1 MSPLGQIILIPSQ
14 PVFALSPYYYMLS
27 GKAANTNFIVFGL
40 TRSALEPM
48 IYRTPGELS
57 TGTTYRAVNGTTYWA
72 VKITTYRAV
81 NRTSNR
87 DVNRNDLSSCQQERL
102 IELSTERLIELSIG
116 TTYRAV
122 NRKDLSKV
130 EIKRFDLYL
139 RKMGRTRSSFVWF
152 ENWI

>member
-1 MSPLGQIILIPSQ
+1 
-14 PVFALSPYYYMLS
+14 MLS

-102 IELSTERLIELSIG
+102 IELSTG

-122 NRKDLSKV
+122 NRTTYRAINRNDLSSCQQ
-130 EIKRFDLYL
+130 KRLVQ
-139 RKMGRTRSSFVWF
+139 GRDKEVRLVFTKNGENSF
-152 ENWI
+152 